1 MTISAEIQENEE
13 VVQRESV
20 DSVNVNVEL
29 AHLAIQVNTETAK
42 QEVTQSDNQSILGFT
57 FSEQAKRTG
66 RLAVFLT
73 VVAVLIIGRLSVP
86 NNDVQCVQDKVL
98 EALGFA
104 NKFIN
109 TPGNEFYRD
118 FFQILCS
125 LLLDIIFLVTFGY
138 WVLYGKSCRLP
149 VTLGIFYITR
159 AIVQKFW
166 FSPFTEG
173 FYWDDPNVPS
183 LVVPYG
189 RGSDFF
195 FSGHSGFVVICA
207 SEWHRLKFP
216 KIRNFIIGTAIYT
229 FLILM
234 VYRIHYSIDVFTGV
248 IFAEWCFT
256 KVDSY
261 KDILD
266 NYWVKY
272 VTALKNLVMKKDI
285 QLPLV
290 NCEVA
295 PLAAQH

>member
-1 MTISAEIQENEE
+1 MTIPAEVQENEE
-13 VVQRESV
+13 GQQRDSV
-20 DSVNVNVEL
+20 DQVNGSIEL
-29 AHLAIQVNTETAK
+29 AHLAIQVKTETAK
-42 QEVTQSDNQSILGFT
+42 TEVTQDNSQTILGFN
-57 FSEQAKRTG
+57 FSEKVKRMG
-66 RLAVFLT
+66 RLAVF
-73 VVAVLIIGRLSVP
+73 VSVIAILIAGRLSVP
-86 NNDVQCVQDKVL
+86 DNEVSCVQDKIVV
-98 EALGFA
+98 ALGFA
-104 NKFIN
+104 NTFIN
-109 TPGNEFYRD
+109 TPGNEHYRD
-118 FFQILCS
+118 FFQFFCS
-125 LLLDIIFLVTFGY
+125 LLLDIIFVITFGY

-159 AIVQKFW
+159 ALVQKVW
-166 FSPFTEG
+166 FSPFPQG
-173 FYWDDPNVPS
+173 FYWESPGIPS

-207 SEWHRLKFP
+207 SEWHKLKMP

-229 FLILM
+229 ILILLI
-234 VYRIHYSIDVFTGV
+234 YRIHYSIDIFAGV

-272 VTALKNLVMKKDI
+272 ITALKNLVMKKDI

-290 NCEVA
+290 NCEIA